1 MSNYFLEDVQR
12 GLSKNPKTI
21 PSKYFYDQRGSELFE
36 RITKLEEYYLTEC
49 EREIILNQLPGALK
63 ALGECLNIVELGAGD
78 GTKTVDLLQSVENS
92 ITSID
97 YHAFDIS
104 FGALQRLSQR
114 LKVLPSKINRHYS
127 VVDFSKGI
135 ELVTCDKSRRNVLLF
150 LGSSIGNMT
159 LCDSINFLKSLSE
172 KLNPGDRWLIGFDL
186 VKEKT
191 ILENAYNDSQGVT
204 RDFNLNLLMR
214 MNAELQADFDINS
227 FEHVEYFDEKISSMV
242 SFLQSNKRQSVKI
255 GKAGICIEL
264 QENEKIHTEYS
275 FKYTDQMIQKISE
288 ESDLKIVWNGED
300 KRGYYRLVMMEK

>member
-1 MSNYFLEDVQR
+1 MSNYFLEDVQT

-49 EREIILNQLPGALK
+49 EREIILNQLPQALK
-63 ALGECLNIVELGAGD
+63 LLGNSLNIVELGAGD
-78 GTKTVDLLQSVENS
+78 GTKTVDLLRS
-92 ITSID
+92 IESSIFSID

-104 FGALQRLSQR
+104 FGALQKLSQR
-114 LKVLPSKINRHYS
+114 LQSLPSKIKRHYS

-159 LCDSINFLKSLSE
+159 PDESINFLKSLSE

-186 VKEKT
+186 VKDKV
-191 ILENAYNDSQGVT
+191 ILENAYNDTEGIT
-204 RDFNLNLLMR
+204 RDFNLNLLTR
-214 MNAELQADFDINS
+214 MNAELQADFDVNC

-242 SFLQSNKRQSVKI
+242 SFLQSKKQQYVKI
-255 GKAGICIEL
+255 GRSGLSIEFK
-264 QENEKIHTEYS
+264 ENEKIHTEYS
-275 FKYTDQMIQKISE
+275 FKYTDQMIRNISQK
-288 ESDLKIVWNGED
+288 SDLKIVWNGED
-300 KRGYYRLVMMEK
+300 QKGYYRLVMMEK